1 MRASRFGSGNRVLYP
16 REQGGNGPQLR
27 HRRRASRRGVGRRRR
42 WHLRLRH
49 GQRSDPAGRAA
60 PGAAGRWHRRLPS
73 GGWPPR
79 PGSGSLRVKN
89 TAGAPGCARRRRVPA
104 RGLLQAGRARA
115 APATAPRGT
124 RRRLSALGRRLTG
137 AGPRP
142 GRGRRAGQRR
152 RRPAAAEGVP
162 RRGWAAGGRP
172 APPSSSS
179 RRGAGPSPP
188 RRAPPLAA
196 AGVARPSGG
205 RRGRLPSAI
214 ILCSRRGGGGDGAGL
229 GSIFKAGAPPA
240 GGARPGPRVPPPAGC
255 PGPRRAPFPSLP
267 PAPVRWAPSSSYRLR
282 AAPSLLSFA
291 PGISPQ
297 FYSLPH
303 VTHRVKLHL
312 RRVTHT
318 HTGAPSPATGRQRPT
333 EERQP
338 GSKRRARRGPHGNRR
353 ALTETAER
361 AAGGGNG
368 RARRRPPRKE
378 PSGRGNERSAPEG
391 WRKEPSGRGKAR
403 TALPPEAARGA
414 GGGLARKPPGAHGNG
429 RAAPSGRGPAG
440 GRRPAERAR
449 GAGTPGSPSAA
460 PSARRPPPRGG
471 CAPQGSPL
479 AAPPIAGPG
488 SLVGPRGPPR
498 PTSPQAQRG
507 GAEPRPSPRHRS
519 AREAPRCRPP
529 LGRGGRQEQ
538 TPGRDGGNRGARS
551 ASAVLRHPRTGSSGH
566 RTDKPLSGEALRGA
580 GAASARGALPER
592 ASSAVCSGLRGAP
605 RPAARRANFTNSY
618 RPIKARRSLA

>member
-1 MRASRFGSGNRVLYP
+1 M
-16 REQGGNGPQLR
+16 
-27 HRRRASRRGVGRRRR
+27 
-42 WHLRLRH
+42 
-49 GQRSDPAGRAA
+49 
-60 PGAAGRWHRRLPS
+60 
-73 GGWPPR
+73 
-79 PGSGSLRVKN
+79 
-89 TAGAPGCARRRRVPA
+89 
-104 RGLLQAGRARA
+104 
-115 APATAPRGT
+115 
-124 RRRLSALGRRLTG
+124 
-137 AGPRP
+137 
-142 GRGRRAGQRR
+142 
-152 RRPAAAEGVP
+152 
-162 RRGWAAGGRP
+162 
-172 APPSSSS
+172 
-179 RRGAGPSPP
+179 
-188 RRAPPLAA
+188 
-196 AGVARPSGG
+196 ARPSGG

-519 AREAPRCRPP
+519 AREAALPAAARPGGQTGADAGPRWRKPGRRQRQRRAPP
-529 LGRGGRQEQ
+529 PQDGLLRAPNGQAVVRGGSSRSRGCLGAGCAARARLQRGLLGAKGRTSSRSEESQLYQLLPPDKSPTQSRIKHFRVTTPQDGTAEQ
-538 TPGRDGGNRGARS
+538 ALKLLSGTSPAHG
-551 ASAVLRHPRTGSSGH
+551 TGS
-566 RTDKPLSGEALRGA
+566 
-580 GAASARGALPER
+580 
-592 ASSAVCSGLRGAP
+592 
-605 RPAARRANFTNSY
+605 AARPRRAPVQPCFL
-618 RPIKARRSLA
+618 RDA